1 LFKLLTQ
8 KISPLGGRQII
19 KNNLNCFAKNSANN
33 YKRISIL
40 LLIGLALILRIHH
53 LDHESLWMDEIRQ
66 TSYYDNSLTDI
77 IDNSAS
83 QSQPPLDYWI
93 GHFVHFLSSGDFAE
107 RLPAALF
114 GAGSVFVLVMLISQ
128 ISSWPVACGF
138 GIISAF
144 LPFNLCYS
152 QEARPYAIAIFLFL
166 CIFWILNN
174 FLSIY
179 RKKKLVPV
187 LALLFFS
194 TIFLYSRSLS
204 PLVVTVSLLLIL
216 IIWLFF
222 LILKADPRATEKKYL
237 IMLSCGTLILAL
249 VLYLPAFRFIL
260 AKSGRSVSDTSFGIP
275 IDKILSTV
283 INLDMSPIWQAYV
296 VQSEPITY
304 PLLALVCLSPFL
316 GWKMYLHRKNSLWV
330 ITSFLLP
337 LACILNLIIFQSKSN
352 MPFRPSYASYILPLA
367 CILGAVSIQGLWTL
381 SVKVPFVYISRSFL
395 LILAALFTFQTLM
408 SAIDYK
414 TMRRKTDWR
423 GVTAFLTEDYDA
435 RHLLIFDSFTRYGS
449 WEPTFYGFPR
459 YYHGRSPFASINQIP
474 LHAPK
479 MARLSLTPILILFQW
494 HGYYLTP
501 QSTYPIH
508 TVLSPGQASIDY
520 KKICRDPGLICTEFT
535 GFSLI
540 QLRKKSNN
548 LARDTYDIIEILL
561 SQSPKGS
568 WNVGHHLAAAALA
581 RAIQLDQWHYH
592 LRQAENMTHP
602 KHLPRVKN
610 IAKFIRTSDRQ

>member
-1 LFKLLTQ
+1 
-8 KISPLGGRQII
+8 
-19 KNNLNCFAKNSANN
+19 
-33 YKRISIL
+33 
-40 LLIGLALILRIHH
+40 
-53 LDHESLWMDEIRQ
+53 MDEIRQ
-66 TSYYDNSLTDI
+66 ASYYANSLTDI

-93 GHFVHFLSSGDFAE
+93 GHFVHLLSSGDFAV

-114 GAGSVFVLVMLISQ
+114 GTGSVFLLVMLISQ

-144 LPFNLCYS
+144 LPFNLYYS
-152 QEARPYAIAIFLFL
+152 QEARPYAIAVFLFL
-166 CIFWILNN
+166 CIFWSLNS

-179 RKKKLVPV
+179 RKKKLFPV
-187 LALLFFS
+187 LTLLFLS

-222 LILKADPRATEKKYL
+222 LSIKADPKATEKKYL

-249 VLYLPAFRFIL
+249 VIYLPALRFIL
-260 AKSGRSVSDTSFGIP
+260 AKSGQYVLDTSFGIP
-275 IDKILSTV
+275 FDKILSTV

-337 LACILNLIIFQSKSN
+337 LACTLNLIIFQSKSN
-352 MPFRPSYASYILPLA
+352 MPFRPSYVSYLLPLA
-367 CILGAVSIQGLWTL
+367 LILGAVSVQGLWTL
-381 SVKVPFVYISRSFL
+381 SVKVPFVYISRSFV

-414 TMRRKTDWR
+414 TMRRKSDWR
-423 GVTAFLTEDYDA
+423 GVTAFLTENYDT
-435 RHLLIFDSFTRYGS
+435 RHLLIFDSFSRYGS

-459 YYHGRSPFASINQIP
+459 YYRGRSPFASIKRIP
-474 LHAPK
+474 FHAPK
-479 MARLSLTPILILFQW
+479 MAKLSLTPILILFQW
-494 HGYYLTP
+494 REYYLTP
-501 QSTYPIH
+501 RSPYPI
-508 TVLSPGQASIDY
+508 LSGRIPGSASIEY
-520 KKICRDPGLICTEFT
+520 KQICRDPGLICTEFT

-540 QLRKKSNN
+540 QLREKTNN
-548 LARDTYDIIEILL
+548 LARDTYDIIEKLL
-561 SQSPKGS
+561 LHFPKGS
-568 WNVGHHLAAAALA
+568 WNVELHLAAAALA

-592 LRQAENMTHP
+592 LRQAENMTQP
-602 KHLPRVKN
+602 KHLQRVKN
-610 IAKFIRTSDRQ
+610 IAKSIRTFDRQ